1 MAPLLVVILAST
13 TIGIEVHTL
22 APMSFGLGHGK
33 ELNTAPGVVAISET
47 ELPVLPDSIINDPE
61 SARIDLRSW
70 FKDPS
75 KRFELEIGSGKGAFL
90 IQQAHLEPE
99 TNFLGI
105 EWAGEFAAYIADR
118 IRRKQENENTH
129 TNVRVLHTDAS
140 QLLKW
145 RCPDESIDVVHLY
158 FSDPWPKNKHHKK
171 RVIQHQT
178 LFDIWRCL
186 KVGGELR
193 VVTDHD
199 DLWAWDQAHFDL
211 WASDPSATPLE
222 TARPKI
228 PLAPAAI
235 QTFLDARESMPF
247 ELTEFAAPES
257 AGEGELVGTNFER
270 KFRIEGRSFNAGV
283 LRKSV

>member
-1 MAPLLVVILAST
+1 
-13 TIGIEVHTL
+13 
-22 APMSFGLGHGK
+22 MSFGLGHRK
-33 ELNTAPGVVAISET
+33 TLNTAPGVVAISDT
-47 ELPVLPDSIINDPE
+47 ELPPLPDSIIDDPE
-61 SARIDLRSW
+61 SARLDLRTW

-90 IQQAHLEPE
+90 VQQAHLEPA

-118 IRRKQENENTH
+118 IRRKQESENTH
-129 TNVRVLHTDAS
+129 TNVRVLHTDAA

-145 RCPDESIDVVHLY
+145 RCPNETIDVVHLY
-158 FSDPWPKNKHHKK
+158 FSDPWPKRKHHKK

-186 KVGGELR
+186 KPAGELR

-199 DLWAWDQAHFDL
+199 ELWAWDLAHFDL
-211 WASDPSATPLE
+211 WATGSSSTHKDFTRPSIP
-222 TARPKI
+222 TAPESIR
-228 PLAPAAI
+228 
-235 QTFLDARESMPF
+235 TFLDQSEPLPF
-247 ELTEFAAPES
+247 ELTDFAAPES

-270 KFRIEGRSFNAGV
+270 KFRIEGRSFHAGV
-283 LRKSV
+283 LRKR

>member
-1 MAPLLVVILAST
+1 
-13 TIGIEVHTL
+13 
-22 APMSFGLGHGK
+22 MSFGLGHGK
-33 ELNTAPGVVAISET
+33 ALDTAPGVVAISET
-47 ELPVLPDSIINDPE
+47 ELPVLPDSIIDDPE
-61 SARIDLRSW
+61 SARLDLRTW
-70 FKDPS
+70 FKDPT
-75 KRFELEIGSGKGAFL
+75 RQFELEIGSGKGAFL
-90 IQQAHLEPE
+90 VQQAHLEPE

-105 EWAGEFAAYIADR
+105 EWAREFAAYIADR
-118 IRRKQENENTH
+118 IRRKQENEQTH

-145 RCPDESIDVVHLY
+145 RCPDEIIDVVHLY
-158 FSDPWPKNKHHKK
+158 FSDPWPKAKHHKK

-199 DLWAWDQAHFDL
+199 DLWAWDEAHFDH
-211 WASDPSATPLE
+211 WASNPGATAPE
-222 TARPKI
+222 VARPKI
-228 PLAPAAI
+228 PAAPAAI
-235 QTFLDARESMPF
+235 RSFLDARETLPF
-247 ELTEFAAPES
+247 TLTDFAAPES

-283 LRKSV
+283 LKKNA

>member
-1 MAPLLVVILAST
+1 
-13 TIGIEVHTL
+13 
-22 APMSFGLGHGK
+22 MSFGLGHGK
-33 ELNTAPGVVAISET
+33 PLDPAPGVVAISQE
-47 ELPVLPDSIINDPE
+47 ELPELPDSVIDDPE
-61 SARIDLRSW
+61 SGRLDLRSW
-70 FKDPS
+70 FKDPDR
-75 KRFELEIGSGKGAFL
+75 RFEVEIGSGKGAFL
-90 IQQAHLEPE
+90 VQQAHLEPE

-118 IRRKQENENTH
+118 IRRKQENEQTH

-158 FSDPWPKNKHHKK
+158 FSDPWPKKKHHKK

-178 LFDIWRCL
+178 IFDVWRCL
-186 KVGGELR
+186 KPEGELR

-199 DLWAWDQAHFDL
+199 ELWAWDLAHFDL
-211 WASDPSATPLE
+211 WAQGSSDAESQF
-222 TARPKI
+222 ARPSI
-228 PLAPAAI
+228 PAPPSPI
-235 QTFLDARESMPF
+235 QAFLSEQSSLPF
-247 ELTEFAAPES
+247 SFGGFDKPES

-283 LRKSV
+283 LKKS

>member
-1 MAPLLVVILAST
+1 MLEASDAST
-13 TIGIEVHTL
+13 IIGCVHRL

-33 ELNTAPGVVAISET
+33 PLDAAPGVVAISRDEFP
-47 ELPVLPDSIINDPE
+47 ELPDSVITDPV
-61 SARIDLRSW
+61 SGRLDLRSW
-70 FKDPS
+70 FKDPTR
-75 KRFELEIGSGKGAFL
+75 RFEVEIGSGKGAFL
-90 IQQAHLEPE
+90 VQQADLEPQ

-118 IRRKQENENTH
+118 IRRRQENANTH

-145 RCPDESIDVVHLY
+145 RCVDESIDVVHLY

-186 KVGGELR
+186 KPNGELR

-199 DLWAWDQAHFDL
+199 ELWAWDLAHFDH
-211 WASDPSATPLE
+211 WATGSSSAHE
-222 TARPKI
+222 NFARPKI
-228 PLAPAAI
+228 PAAPSPV
-235 QTFLDARESMPF
+235 QSFLDQYINNNEQLPF
-247 ELTEFAAPES
+247 ELIGFDKPES

-283 LRKSV
+283 LKKV